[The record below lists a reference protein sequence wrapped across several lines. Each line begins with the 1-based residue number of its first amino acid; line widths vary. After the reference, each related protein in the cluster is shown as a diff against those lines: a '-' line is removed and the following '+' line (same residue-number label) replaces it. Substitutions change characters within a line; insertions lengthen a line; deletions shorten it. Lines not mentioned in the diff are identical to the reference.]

1 MENKYRNQSYMP
13 IGLYTESNS
22 DFEKIKATLID
33 QLTAIDEL
41 VSRSQ
46 DVCHRLRQNLETRV
60 FHLNRQFS
68 MEENENRVDDVES
81 TVQQDTASLLPESRF
96 DILWMLKEVAISRHH
111 HQATKGMA

>member
-1 MENKYRNQSYMP
+1 MYKFDRENKYRNQSYMP

-96 DILWMLKEVAISRHH
+96 DIL
-111 HQATKGMA
+111 